1 MTTKT
6 EPSRL
11 ELAEEPRHRRGR
23 PTTPELEAL
32 FMQVVVHCTKREIA
46 IFQWC
51 MGRASDKGKA
61 LAELFLNPPSD
72 GV

>member
-23 PTTPELEAL
+23 PTTPELESL
-32 FMQVVVHCTKREIA
+32 FMQVVPHLTKREIA
-46 IFQWC
+46 IFQRC
-51 MGRASDKGKA
+51 MGRAVDKGKA
-61 LAELFLNPPSD
+61 LADLFLNPAKD
-72 GV
+72 GE